1 MAFLITYIPA
11 NSSERN
17 EDLIN
22 RVKKYNIWA
31 ILNATNYIVK
41 VNNKKPSEI
50 RDELIEN
57 LRPQDKLL
65 VTELTGNAAWKSLN
79 EDLSGWLKRNL

>member
-17 EDLIN
+17 EELID
-22 RVKKYNIWA
+22 RVKKYSIWA

-41 VNNKKPSEI
+41 ANNKKPSEI
-50 RDELIEN
+50 RDELLDS

-79 EDLSGWLKRNL
+79 EDLSSWLKRNL

>member
-11 NSSERN
+11 NLSERN

-22 RVKKYNIWA
+22 RVKQYSIWA

-50 RDELIEN
+50 RDELSDS

>member
-11 NSSERN
+11 NLSERN

-22 RVKKYNIWA
+22 RVKQYSIWA